1 VSAVWAR
8 SSGPSLLERRLQIQL
23 IRYEFDGHKG
33 HPTAIA
39 FEKLDERLNSII
51 FRLFQN
57 VEISYMLEKTSIAAL
72 APGRGAI
79 ITGGASGIG
88 LATARQL
95 ANFGMRICIVDR
107 DREALKRAEAQLTS
121 IARDG
126 AADIVTEEADV
137 SVLADVERVAKAAFK
152 QFDDIAFLM
161 NNAAAFE
168 GGDVFSDRAAW
179 RRILD
184 VNVLGVLN
192 GVQSMGRMMIDRG
205 KSGFVVN
212 TGSKQGITSPPGNTA
227 YNVSKAAVKT
237 LTEGLAYTLRNLPAC
252 QISAHLLIPGFTYT
266 ANAARRMPTRPA
278 AAWAPEEVAAR
289 LIQGLERNE
298 FYILCQDNETTRD
311 QDERRILWAA
321 GDLVENRPALSRWHP
336 DYKEAFEAFMRMP
349 R

>member
-1 VSAVWAR
+1 M
-8 SSGPSLLERRLQIQL
+8 
-23 IRYEFDGHKG
+23 
-33 HPTAIA
+33 
-39 FEKLDERLNSII
+39 LD
-51 FRLFQN
+51 
-57 VEISYMLEKTSIAAL
+57 KTSIVAL

-95 ANFGMRICIVDR
+95 ATLGMRVCIVDR
-107 DREALKRAEAQLTS
+107 DRDALKRGRENLAS
-121 IARDG
+121 VARGG
-126 AADIVTEEADV
+126 AADILAQEADV
-137 SVLADVERVAKAAFK
+137 SLPADLERVADAAFER
-152 QFDDIAFLM
+152 FDDIAFLM

-168 GGDVFSDRAAW
+168 GGDAFSNRDAW

-192 GVQSMGRMMIDRG
+192 GVQCIGRKMIDCG
-205 KSGFVVN
+205 KPGFIVN

-237 LTEGLAYTLRNLPAC
+237 LTEGLAHTLRNLPNC

-266 ANAARRMPTRPA
+266 SNAARRIPTKPA
-278 AAWAPEEVAAR
+278 AAWTAAQVTER

-311 QDERRILWAA
+311 QDERRIFWAA

-336 DYKEAFEAFMRMP
+336 DYKEAFEAFMKAP
-349 R
+349 RLY